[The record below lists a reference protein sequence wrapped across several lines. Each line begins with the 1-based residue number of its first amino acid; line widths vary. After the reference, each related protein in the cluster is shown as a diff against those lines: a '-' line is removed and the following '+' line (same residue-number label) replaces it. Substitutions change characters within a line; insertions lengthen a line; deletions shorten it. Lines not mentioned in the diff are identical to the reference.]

1 MKTWKRNMVIGAV
14 LLLVCAGVY
23 LNWMRGKAAVDLTD
37 TLDAGIVT
45 GDDTMVMSEDADS
58 LSMAAATE
66 DLQMTSGEYFAQM
79 RLSRQEARDSAV
91 ELLQEAMSYD
101 DGTDSES
108 SGQLNAIVS
117 DSLTEAQIESLV
129 IAKGYQDCVA
139 YLADGVI
146 SVAVAAPEEGLQQ
159 SDVASISDIVTSQ
172 TEYPLSDV
180 RIIEVK

>member
-1 MKTWKRNMVIGAV
+1 
-14 LLLVCAGVY
+14 
-23 LNWMRGKAAVDLTD
+23 
-37 TLDAGIVT
+37 
-45 GDDTMVMSEDADS
+45 
-58 LSMAAATE
+58 
-66 DLQMTSGEYFAQM
+66 MTSGEYFAQM

-91 ELLQEAMSYD
+91 ELLQEALSYD

-172 TEYPLSDV
+172 TEYPLSNV